1 MKKIILKTAAVAAI
15 ALLPVTAHAQAPDS
29 TSASTQTAPDG
40 SNAFGF
46 EPYVA
51 VMGGYFSYD
60 DDPRRTGIPD
70 STDGYR
76 RRGGIVEGIVGANV
90 PLGPVFVGAEGS
102 VAKGFTGDID
112 WQYGVAGRVGA
123 RAGETGLIY
132 GKVGYE
138 WVNFTNRRGGN
149 GRDYGDMVYGIG
161 TEVGPGDIGLGGVTG
176 NSGVRL
182 RLEATTHDFE
192 SIRPMA
198 GVVMHF

>member
-1 MKKIILKTAAVAAI
+1 MKTIILKTAAIAAI
-15 ALLPVTAHAQAPDS
+15 ALLPVTAHAQ
-29 TSASTQTAPDG
+29 SADTTSTQTAPDG
-40 SNAFGF
+40 SNAFGI

-60 DDPRRTGIPD
+60 RDPSNTNIPP

-112 WQYGVAGRVGA
+112 WQYGVAGRIGA
-123 RAGETGLIY
+123 RAGQTGLIY

-138 WVNFTNRRGGN
+138 WVNFTNRRGGE
-149 GRDYGDMVYGIG
+149 GRDYGDMVYGLGAEIG
-161 TEVGPGDIGLGGVTG
+161 PRDLGMGGGDGRG
-176 NSGVRL
+176 GVRL